1 MKHGI
6 YFYNPLTWL
15 RPCEQAKP
23 LREHMKRLRV
33 FSRAL
38 FASCESASRNSPA
51 MRRRASALPA
61 AFRAHPCESAMK
73 HGIHFYNP
81 LTRHRPTK
89 TPQSPRDRSL
99 SSRTSLPSPRVGDE
113 TPNLSLQFANAS
125 SPGENPP
132 VTARLPVFSHAL
144 RPPLRVSD
152 ETPNLSLQF
161 ANAASPG
168 ENPPVTARLPV
179 FSHTLRPPLRASDE
193 APNLFLQSANASS
206 HPPAPLR
213 ARPIIETTRR
223 HRLRGLSRA
232 IAKRRP
238 WRKIAGNR
246 PARGFQNFSI
256 ECSIFVHKKAK
267 MGGYTVSIETKGGN
281 GL

>member
-1 MKHGI
+1 MKRRI
-6 YFYNPLTWL
+6 YFYNPLTRL
-15 RPCEQAKP
+15 CLCEQAKP
-23 LREHMKRLRV
+23 LRERIKRLRV

-38 FASCESASRNSPA
+38 FASFSSASRNSPA

-61 AFRAHPCESAMK
+61 AFRSHPRESAMK
-73 HGIHFYNP
+73 PRTYFYNS

-89 TPQSPRDRSL
+89 ILPSPRDRL
-99 SSRTSLPSPRVGDE
+99 FASRTSLPSPR
-113 TPNLSLQFANAS
+113 
-125 SPGENPP
+125 
-132 VTARLPVFSHAL
+132 
-144 RPPLRVSD
+144 
-152 ETPNLSLQF
+152 
-161 ANAASPG
+161 
-168 ENPPVTARLPV
+168 
-179 FSHTLRPPLRASDE
+179 ASDE
-193 APNLFLQSANASS
+193 ARNLFLQSANASS

-213 ARPIIETTRR
+213 TRPIIETTRR

>member
-1 MKHGI
+1 MKPRT
-6 YFYNPLTWL
+6 YFYN
-15 RPCEQAKP
+15 
-23 LREHMKRLRV
+23 
-33 FSRAL
+33 S
-38 FASCESASRNSPA
+38 
-51 MRRRASALPA
+51 
-61 AFRAHPCESAMK
+61 
-73 HGIHFYNP
+73 

-89 TPQSPRDRSL
+89 SPQSPRERSL
-99 SSRTSLPSPRVGDE
+99 SNRTPLPSPRASDE
-113 TPNLSLQFANAS
+113 TPNLSLQFANAA
-125 SPGENPP
+125 SPGENSPA
-132 VTARLPVFSHAL
+132 TARPTAFQPHVASIPRASDEARNLFLQSINVAS
-144 RPPLRVSD
+144 PLRTSQTAARTHEAPACFFAGAFRVMRERVSKFTGNAAARKSTFQPRIAPIPRVGD
-152 ETPNLSLQF
+152 ETPNLFLQF

-179 FSHTLRPPLRASDE
+179 FSRAPLPSPRASDE

>member
-1 MKHGI
+1 
-6 YFYNPLTWL
+6 
-15 RPCEQAKP
+15 
-23 LREHMKRLRV
+23 
-33 FSRAL
+33 
-38 FASCESASRNSPA
+38 

-89 TPQSPRDRSL
+89 TPQSPRERLLSSRTSL
-99 SSRTSLPSPRVGDE
+99 PFPRVSDEIRNLFLQSINAASPGENSPATARALFFSRTSLPSPR
-113 TPNLSLQFANAS
+113 
-125 SPGENPP
+125 
-132 VTARLPVFSHAL
+132 
-144 RPPLRVSD
+144 
-152 ETPNLSLQF
+152 
-161 ANAASPG
+161 
-168 ENPPVTARLPV
+168 
-179 FSHTLRPPLRASDE
+179 ASDE
-193 APNLFLQSANASS
+193 ARNLFLQSANTSS

-213 ARPIIETTRR
+213 THPIIETTRR

>member
-1 MKHGI
+1 
-6 YFYNPLTWL
+6 
-15 RPCEQAKP
+15 
-23 LREHMKRLRV
+23 MKRLRV

-38 FASCESASRNSPA
+38 FASFSSASRNSPA

-61 AFRAHPCESAMK
+61 AFRSHPRESAMK
-73 HGIHFYNP
+73 PRTYFYNS
-81 LTRHRPTK
+81 LTRHRPAK

-99 SSRTSLPSPRVGDE
+99 FSRTPLLFLYVGDE
-113 TPNLSLQFANAS
+113 T
-125 SPGENPP
+125 
-132 VTARLPVFSHAL
+132 
-144 RPPLRVSD
+144 
-152 ETPNLSLQF
+152 
-161 ANAASPG
+161 
-168 ENPPVTARLPV
+168 
-179 FSHTLRPPLRASDE
+179 
-193 APNLFLQSANASS
+193 PNLFLQSANTSS

>member
-1 MKHGI
+1 MKPGT
-6 YFYNPLTWL
+6 YFYN
-15 RPCEQAKP
+15 
-23 LREHMKRLRV
+23 
-33 FSRAL
+33 S
-38 FASCESASRNSPA
+38 
-51 MRRRASALPA
+51 
-61 AFRAHPCESAMK
+61 
-73 HGIHFYNP
+73 
-81 LTRHRPTK
+81 LTRHRPAK

-99 SSRTSLPSPRVGDE
+99 FSRTPLPSPRVGDE
-113 TPNLSLQFANAS
+113 TPNLFLQFANAA
-125 SPGENPP
+125 SPGKRSP
-132 VTARLPVFSHAL
+132 VTARLPVFS
-144 RPPLRVSD
+144 RTPLLFLYVGD
-152 ETPNLSLQF
+152 ETPNLFLQF
-161 ANAASPG
+161 ANASSPD
-168 ENPPVTARLPV
+168 ENSPATARLPV
-179 FSHTLRPPLRASDE
+179 FSRAPRPPLRASDE
-193 APNLFLQSANASS
+193 ARNLFLQSANTYSPS
-206 HPPAPLR
+206 PAPLR

>member
-1 MKHGI
+1 MQTRQTVARTHEAPACFFAG
-6 YFYNPLTWL
+6 
-15 RPCEQAKP
+15 A
-23 LREHMKRLRV
+23 LRV
-33 FSRAL
+33 
-38 FASCESASRNSPA
+38 
-51 MRRRASALPA
+51 MRERVSKLTGNA
-61 AFRAHPCESAMK
+61 AARK
-73 HGIHFYNP
+73 R
-81 LTRHRPTK
+81 T
-89 TPQSPRDRSL
+89 
-99 SSRTSLPSPRVGDE
+99 SSRTSLPSRASAMKFRTYFYNSITRYRPAKTPQPPHERCFSAAFRSHPRESAMKPGTYFYNLLTRHRPRKDPQSPRDRLLFSRTPLLFLHVGDE
-113 TPNLSLQFANAS
+113 TPNLSLQSANAS
-125 SPGENPP
+125 SPNENPP

-144 RPPLRVSD
+144 RPPPRVGD
-152 ETPNLSLQF
+152 ETPNLY
-161 ANAASPG
+161 
-168 ENPPVTARLPV
+168 
-179 FSHTLRPPLRASDE
+179 
-193 APNLFLQSANASS
+193 LQSANTPSPSPAS
-206 HPPAPLR
+206 LR